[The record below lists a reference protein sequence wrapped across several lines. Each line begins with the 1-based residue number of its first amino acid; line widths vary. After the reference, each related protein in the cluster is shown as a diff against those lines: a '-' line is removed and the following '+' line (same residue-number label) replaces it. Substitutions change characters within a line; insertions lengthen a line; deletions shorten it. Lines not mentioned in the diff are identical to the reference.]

1 MYMLTIGLLTA
12 LGLAV
17 GASFG
22 KALGVA
28 VGSYFTACIII
39 GIIKGHYA
47 NDEALRYAN
56 PHVQRGNRMY
66 T

>member
-12 LGLAV
+12 LGLVV

-28 VGSYFTACIII
+28 VGAYLVACIIT
-39 GIIKGHYA
+39 G
-47 NDEALRYAN
+47 ALRKC
-56 PHVQRGNRMY
+56 
-66 T
+66 

>member
-1 MYMLTIGLLTA
+1 MIITLRMGVMYMLTIGLLTA

-28 VGSYFTACIII
+28 VGAYLVACIVT
-39 GIIKGHYA
+39 GGMRKC
-47 NDEALRYAN
+47 
-56 PHVQRGNRMY
+56 
-66 T
+66 

>member
-1 MYMLTIGLLTA
+1 MYMLTIGLLTV
-12 LGLAV
+12 LDLAV

-39 GIIKGHYA
+39 EIIKG
-47 NDEALRYAN
+47 ALRK
-56 PHVQRGNRMY
+56 
-66 T
+66 

>member
-1 MYMLTIGLLTA
+1 MYMLTIGMLTA

-28 VGSYFTACIII
+28 VGSYFVACIITGVI
-39 GIIKGHYA
+39 RKC
-47 NDEALRYAN
+47 
-56 PHVQRGNRMY
+56 
-66 T
+66 

>member
-28 VGSYFTACIII
+28 VGSYLVACIIM
-39 GIIKGHYA
+39 G
-47 NDEALRYAN
+47 ALRKC
-56 PHVQRGNRMY
+56 
-66 T
+66 